1 MRTLE
6 LPLIHPDGMR
16 LGIPGA
22 AFAAIV
28 LLAPIAAWAQ
38 GSALPAEHSL
48 TIEQLAPGLQEIVK
62 PDAKWELVGD
72 RYGLTEGPVWV
83 DEGSGGYLLFADLI
97 SNVIYKWAPKEGNT
111 VFLEKAGYTGD
122 DLMGAGTQTLR
133 GRMHVLLI
141 GPNGITLDSQGRVV
155 YCASPDR
162 RIMRLE
168 KDGSSTVIT
177 DKYDGKRFSGP
188 NDLVYRSDGTLYFTE
203 TIWGLRGA
211 RDKLRANERELPYT
225 GVFAVKNGVTSL
237 LANDEQLGGMP
248 NGLAFSPDEKY
259 LYVNGGD
266 KGIMKY
272 EVKPDGTFG
281 ARTVL
286 IPNIGSDGIKV
297 DVKGNIYTTTGSG
310 PGEVRIFSPAGA
322 RLGTIKLPVSNRE
335 PRAQICAT
343 NLAFGDRDGKTLYIT
358 ACEHVYSV
366 RMEVEGIRP
375 KPGA

>member
-1 MRTLE
+1 MHTGFAE
-6 LPLIHPDGMR
+6 AA
-16 LGIPGA
+16 LG
-22 AFAAIV
+22 AIG
-28 LLAPIAAWAQ
+28 LLASVGASAQ
-38 GSALPAEHSL
+38 GNAPPAERPF
-48 TIEQLAPGLQEIVK
+48 TIEQLAPGLAELIK
-62 PDAKWELVGD
+62 PDAKGELVGD

-83 DEGSGGYLLFADLI
+83 DDAGGGYLLFADLI
-97 SNVIYKWAPKEGNT
+97 SNVIYKWAPSQGNT

-155 YCASPDR
+155 FCASPDR
-162 RIMRLE
+162 RIVRLE
-168 KDGSSTVIT
+168 KNGSITVIS
-177 DKYDGKRFSGP
+177 DKYQGKRFSGP

-211 RDKLRANERELPYT
+211 RDKLRADERELPFT
-225 GVFAVKNGVTSL
+225 GVFAVKDGVTSL
-237 LANDEQLGGMP
+237 IVNDEQLGGMP
-248 NGLAFSPDEKY
+248 NGLAFSPDEKF

-266 KGIMKY
+266 KGIMRY

-286 IPNIGSDGIKV
+286 IPDIGSDGIKV

-310 PGEVRIFSPAGA
+310 PGEVRIFSPAGV
-322 RLGTIKLPVSNRE
+322 RLGTIKLPISSKE

-358 ACEHVYSV
+358 ACEAVYRV

-375 KPGA
+375 KPKA

>member
-1 MRTLE
+1 MKLQQ
-6 LPLIHPDGMR
+6 
-16 LGIPGA
+16 GIFVTALLLASAG
-22 AFAAIV
+22 AFA
-28 LLAPIAAWAQ
+28 Q
-38 GSALPAEHSL
+38 GNTPPAERSFS
-48 TIEQLAPGLQEIVK
+48 IEQHAPGLQELIK
-62 PDAKWELVGD
+62 LDPEWQLIGD

-83 DEGSGGYLLFADLI
+83 DDDNGGYLLFADLI
-97 SNVIYKWAPKEGNT
+97 SNVIYKWAPNEGTT
-111 VFLEKAGYTGD
+111 VFLEKAGYSGD

-162 RIMRLE
+162 RIVRLE
-168 KDGSSTVIT
+168 KDGRSTVIA
-177 DKYDGKRFSGP
+177 DKYQGMRFSGP
-188 NDLVYRSDGTLYFTE
+188 NDLVYRSDGILYFTE
-203 TIWGLRGA
+203 TIWGIRGA
-211 RDKLRANERELPYT
+211 RDKLRSNERELPYT
-225 GVFAVKNGVTSL
+225 GVFAVKDGTTSL
-237 LANDEQLGGMP
+237 LVDDKQLGGMP

-266 KGIMKY
+266 TGIMRY
-272 EVKPDGTFG
+272 EVNPDGTLG

-286 IPNIGSDGIKV
+286 VERMGSDGIKV
-297 DVKGNIYTTTGSG
+297 DVKGNVYTTSGAG

-322 RLGTIKLPVSNRE
+322 RLGTIKLPTSTRE

-343 NLAFGDRDGKTLYIT
+343 NIAFGDRDGKSLYIT
-358 ACEHVYSV
+358 ACEHVYRV